1 MISRKITI
9 PLIIFVV
16 AVVVLVVSI
25 NQPFQ
30 PAEANMEQQNN
41 VIETNP
47 IQDNESTNPIQPAS
61 APETIQP
68 TQDPNLPSVKK
79 NEEPSDLVTVTQRLK
94 DKINT
99 TLLHPGWVR
108 VSKEYTS
115 YVERQDAVTVPE
127 TGQVIPK
134 DYILNQWLL
143 VGADLGINVHFIH
156 GVTPGGEEYT
166 ATLTS
171 KDERWP
177 STDTT
182 SLATTNL
189 PNVLGTN
196 TLDDIIA
203 MGFAGDANIEYLSE
217 DGINL
222 VAITIIT
229 QFPRPVSFNGW
240 EDARVVEYALTNFY
254 DWETGM
260 PLRLEEWITRDDGS
274 KMLAGLSVYTLSHE
288 NELPL
293 DVLDR
298 MNQMGE

>member
-25 NQPFQ
+25 KRPFQ
-30 PAEANMEQQNN
+30 PAEANPEQQNT

-47 IQDNESTNPIQPAS
+47 IQENESTNPIQPAS
-61 APETIQP
+61 DPETIEP
-68 TQDPNLPSVKK
+68 TQDPNLPSMKK

-94 DKINT
+94 EKINA

-115 YVERQDAVTVPE
+115 YVERQVVVTVPE

-143 VGADLGINVHFIH
+143 VGADLGITVHFIH
-156 GVTPGGEEYT
+156 GVTPAGEEYT
-166 ATLTS
+166 ATLSS

-182 SLATTNL
+182 SLATISL
-189 PNVLGTN
+189 PYVLGTN
-196 TLDDIIA
+196 MLDDIIT
-203 MGFAGDANIEYLSE
+203 MGFAGDAKIEYLVE
-217 DGINL
+217 DGTDV

-229 QFPRPVSFNGW
+229 QFPQPVSFNGW
-240 EDARVVEYALTNFY
+240 EDARVVELASSSFY
-254 DWETGM
+254 DWETGL
-260 PLRLEEWITRDDGS
+260 PLRLEERITRDDGS
-274 KMLAGLSVYTLSHE
+274 KMLAGLSVYTLSQE
-288 NELPL
+288 IELPL
-293 DVLDR
+293 DVLER
-298 MNQMGE
+298 MNQMDG